1 MRKFKHIKTGIIVE
15 QIWYEKTS
23 YYPKHYQYQYKKS
36 LTSCL
41 ETMID
46 PKFVEDCSDWQEIIK
61 KDYEILSYK
70 HVDGTITF
78 MAQINEILKRGS
90 LHEGYGIYQVKR
102 LSDGE

>member
-23 YYPKHYQYQYKKS
+23 YYPKHYQYQYKES

-41 ETMID
+41 EPMID
-46 PKFVEDCSDWQEIIK
+46 PKFVEDCSDWQEIIE
-61 KDYEILSYK
+61 KDYKILSFK
-70 HVDGTITF
+70 HINAITETKVSESSTD
-78 MAQINEILKRGS
+78 MYLKDRAFKIHS
-90 LHEGYGIYQVKR
+90 VKR